1 MGART
6 RQRLTVYPPSLS
18 TPKSSQVGLA
28 VDLEAADFTLA
39 KVLDM
44 GLATHL
50 DAIAKVGDV
59 AVKELA
65 IEEASGD
72 TLTLILTLALN
83 LTLT

>member
-1 MGART
+1 M
-6 RQRLTVYPPSLS
+6 
-18 TPKSSQVGLA
+18 
-28 VDLEAADFTLA
+28 DLEAADFTLA

-50 DAIAKVGDV
+50 EAIAKVGDV

>member
-1 MGART
+1 M
-6 RQRLTVYPPSLS
+6 YPPSLS

-50 DAIAKVGDV
+50 EAIAKVGDV